1 MHSARVAIRLTV
13 LVAIVALPVAGSGC
27 SSGKPKAMVTGTVL
41 VDGKPADGATIFF
54 HPKDDPAGMTA
65 TGTVDVEGHYAVTS
79 ALEKGLTVGSYDVTV
94 IWPDQS
100 KQPTQQE
107 IMMGTAEDGPDL
119 LKGKYAKR
127 GDSQLQAEISTSTKE
142 LPPFEL
148 KAP

>member
-1 MHSARVAIRLTV
+1 MNFPGTAIRLAS
-13 LVAIVALPVAGSGC
+13 LVGILALSVVGSGC
-27 SSGKPKAMVTGTVL
+27 SGGKPKALVTGTVL

-65 TGTVDVEGHYAVTS
+65 TGTVDVEGHYTVTS
-79 ALEKGLTVGSYDVTV
+79 ALEKGITVGSYDVTV

-100 KQPTQQE
+100 KQPTPAQ

>member
-1 MHSARVAIRLTV
+1 MDFTSAAIRLAS
-13 LVAIVALPVAGSGC
+13 VAALLALASVGSGC
-27 SSGKPKAMVTGTVL
+27 SGGKPIALVTGTVL